1 MKKLERSSVLN
12 NLEMIDYVI
21 VDGMF
26 SLHFLFNLPEVLPD
40 F

>member
-12 NLEMIDYVI
+12 NLEMVDYVI

-26 SLHFLFNLPEVLPD
+26 SLYFLFHLPEVLPD